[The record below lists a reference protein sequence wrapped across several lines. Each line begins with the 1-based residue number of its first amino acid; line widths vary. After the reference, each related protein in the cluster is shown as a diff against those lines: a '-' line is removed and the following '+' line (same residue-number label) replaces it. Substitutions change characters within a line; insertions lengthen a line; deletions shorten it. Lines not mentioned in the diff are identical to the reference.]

1 VEPSA
6 SLPAVVVNL
15 CRATMVASLAALLV
29 AGGAVARGKAFT
41 PPALQGP
48 PQFLISGHGW
58 GHGIGM
64 SQYGAQGYAQNGWTY
79 DQILAH
85 YYTGTE
91 LGTTTVK
98 TVRVLLAYT
107 PSVTVSSAGA
117 WKVKDGTGTVTTIQ
131 PGAVTLNPQLSLT
144 LPGAAAAQTF
154 TPPLTF
160 SATAAYPLYFKKP
173 YRGTFTV
180 TTDGTKLTLV
190 NTVPL
195 ESYLYG
201 VVPSE
206 MPSSWLDE
214 ALKVQ
219 ALAARSYAVATRK
232 TSGAFDVYADTR
244 SQVYG
249 GILAEAATTTAA
261 VDETVGQVVTYQG
274 AVATTYF
281 SSTSGGKTASIEDV
295 WDSAPVPYLVS
306 VDDPYDS
313 ISPYHDW
320 GPVSFTAAKV
330 KSALKVPGR
339 VLDLQ
344 TTLNA
349 SGRVAEV
356 TAVGDQGQVSL
367 TGAKVQSALGLRST
381 WFDVGVLALD
391 PLPKTTIPYGTRLA
405 LTGIARNLGDV
416 QLESR
421 VPGETSW
428 TPVGPVTPDP
438 DGSVSI
444 PITADAPIE
453 YHLATGGVG
462 SAVST
467 LLVAPAVKVSVPKAR
482 TLVKGRV
489 DPLLPG
495 AALQVQQQG
504 ADAKWTTIARSTVG
518 ADGKYV
524 VPIQLKAGTYRVRVA
539 AGHHWAVALIKFILK

>member
-1 VEPSA
+1 M
-6 SLPAVVVNL
+6 VVNL
-15 CRATMVASLAALLV
+15 CRATMVACVAALLA
-29 AGGAVARGKAFT
+29 AGGGAARDHAFT
-41 PPALQGP
+41 PPALQGL
-48 PQFLISGHGW
+48 PQFVISGHGW

-85 YYTGTE
+85 YYTGTQ

-98 TVRVLLAYT
+98 TVRVLLANT

-117 WKVKDGTGTVTTIQ
+117 WTVKDGTGTITAIQ

-144 LPGAAAAQTF
+144 LPGAAAPQTF

-160 SATAAYPLYFKKP
+160 NATAAYPLYFKKP

-214 ALKVQ
+214 ALKAQ
-219 ALAARSYAVATRK
+219 AVAARSYAVATRK
-232 TSGAFDVYADTR
+232 TTGAFDVYADTR

-249 GILAEAATTTAA
+249 GMLAESAAATAA
-261 VDETVGQVVTYQG
+261 VDETTGQVVMYQG

-281 SSTSGGKTASIEDV
+281 SSTSGGRTASIEDV
-295 WDSAPVPYLVS
+295 WNTVPVPYLVS

-320 GPVSFTAAKV
+320 GPLSFTAAKV
-330 KSALKVPGR
+330 KTALKVPGR

-349 SGRVAEV
+349 SGRVAGV
-356 TAVGDQGQVSL
+356 IAVGDQGEVSL
-367 TGAKVQSALGLRST
+367 TGAQVQSALGLRST

-391 PLPKTTIPYGTRLA
+391 PLPKTTTPYGTSLV

-421 VPGETSW
+421 VPGETTW
-428 TPVGPVTPDP
+428 TPVGPVTPGP

-444 PITADAPIE
+444 PITADAPVE
-453 YHLATGGVG
+453 YHFTTGGVA

-467 LLVAPAVKVSVPKAR
+467 LLVAPTVKISVPKAR
-482 TLVKGRV
+482 TLVRGRV

-504 ADAKWTTIARSTVG
+504 PDGKWTTLARSTVG
-518 ADGKYV
+518 QDGRYE
-524 VPIQLKAGTYRVRVA
+524 VPVAFTAGTYRVRVA
-539 AGHHWAVALIKFILK
+539 PGHHWAVALVKFVLQ